1 MMVKMTKNSTQEV
14 AELREDIVQHFGAC
28 KYCNSMH
35 RCQQADEMEQRYV
48 KLTGT
53 ATGLWQPEATVQPRV
68 A

>member
-1 MMVKMTKNSTQEV
+1 MTKKTKKSTDEV
-14 AELREDIVQHFGAC
+14 AALREDIMQHFPAC

-53 ATGLWQPEATVQPRV
+53 ATGMWQPEATVQPRV